1 MTTDAVARG
10 LRQRRPLRFAE
21 TLLGALVAILLFAMM
36 LVTVV
41 DVVGRYFFSQP
52 LAGAYELT
60 EIMLALSVFIGLP
73 LICLR
78 EEHIALTLLI
88 DRLPEKARALHAGSI
103 AVLGAGILGIVA
115 WQLIEHSRRIASYG
129 DVTTFLRWPKAPIGY
144 LMAAFAALAAVAL
157 LFVAVDRF
165 SQRPAT
171 PGSGQ

>member
-1 MTTDAVARG
+1 MHLSG

-21 TLLGALVAILLFAMM
+21 TLLGVLVAILLFAMM

-41 DVVGRYFFSQP
+41 DVIGRYFFSQP

-78 EEHIALTLLI
+78 EEHVALTLLI
-88 DRLPEKARALHAGSI
+88 DRLPGRARAVHAGVV
-103 AVLGAGILGIVA
+103 AVIGAGTLGVVA
-115 WQLIEHSRRIASYG
+115 WQLVEHAARLASYG

-144 LMAAFAALAAVAL
+144 VMAAFAGLAAVAL
-157 LFVAVDRF
+157 VFVAIDRF

-171 PGSGQ
+171 PGSGR

>member
-1 MTTDAVARG
+1 VHPTES
-10 LRQRRPLRFAE
+10 RQRGRALRFAE
-21 TLLGALVAILLFAMM
+21 TWLGVLVAFLLFAMM

-78 EEHIALTLLI
+78 EEHVALTLLI
-88 DRLPEKARALHAGSI
+88 DRMPHRLRALHAGVVALI
-103 AVLGAGILGIVA
+103 GAGILGIVA
-115 WQLIEHSRRIASYG
+115 WQLIDHSRRLASYG

-144 LMAAFAALAAVAL
+144 LMAVFAALAAVAFV
-157 LFVAVDRF
+157 FVAIDRF